1 MMVPGTSF
9 LTWASF
15 RLAQAFGW
23 TPQQVQALTLGQVA
37 LYLGCL
43 DQGADGYGA

>member
-1 MMVPGTSF
+1 MMAVRPSS

-23 TPQQVQALTLGQVA
+23 TPQQVQGLTMGQVV

-43 DQGADGYGA
+43 DGEADEHGV

>member
-1 MMVPGTSF
+1 MMRLSS
-9 LTWASF
+9 LTWISF

-23 TPQQVQALTLGQVA
+23 TPQQVQALTMGQVA

-43 DQGADGYGA
+43 DGGANG

>member
-1 MMVPGTSF
+1 MMRPSS
-9 LTWASF
+9 LTWISF

-23 TPQQVQALTLGQVA
+23 TPQQVQALTMGQAA

-43 DQGADGYGA
+43 DGGANG

>member
-1 MMVPGTSF
+1 MTRTPSLPWM
-9 LTWASF
+9 SF

-23 TPQQVQALTLGQVA
+23 TPQQVQALTLGQAA

-43 DQGADGYGA
+43 DREAAGDGA